1 MPTFTYKAIRSGE
14 TEPYE
19 GTVEAE
25 DRFKV
30 YSLVRKENAQILS
43 VEEKTFGGVSLLKG
57 DVLAPL
63 RRVSETDKILFA
75 RNLGAMIKAGLSIS
89 RALSVLERQTTSLKL
104 KEVLSCLSNDI
115 QKGSSLSEAMA
126 KHPQTFSSLVSSMVA
141 AGEESGTLAESLH
154 TIAGQLERAHEL
166 KKKIVGAMIYP
177 TIILFVLIG
186 VGAAM
191 MIFIVP
197 SLTETFSSMDVELP
211 VTTQIVMRISD
222 FLVAHTLMAFLLF
235 FAFIGVFIAAMRTE
249 KGKRVFETIFLRIPV
264 LGTMMKEAN
273 SARTGRTMTSLLS
286 SGVNMLTTIDI
297 TRNVIQ
303 NTHYKDVLALARIE
317 VEKGQPLAKVFVE
330 ADHLYPPLVGELIAV
345 GEETGALPDMLKE
358 IAMFYENE
366 VEQKTK
372 NMSTIIEPILMLV
385 VGIAVGYFA
394 LAMISPIYSVVQNF

>member
-1 MPTFTYKAIRSGE
+1 MPTFSYKAMRNGE

-30 YSLVRKENAQILS
+30 YSLIRKENAQIIS

-57 DVLAPL
+57 DVLSPL
-63 RRVSETDKILFA
+63 RRVNETDKILFA

-89 RALSVLERQTTSLKL
+89 RALSVLERQTRSIKL
-104 KEVLSCLSNDI
+104 KEVLTSLSSDI
-115 QKGSSLSEAMA
+115 QKGGSLSEAMG
-126 KHPQTFSSLVSSMVA
+126 KHPQTFSSLVTSMVS
-141 AGEESGTLAESLH
+141 AGEESGTLAESLQ
-154 TIAGQLERAHEL
+154 TIANQLERAHDL

-177 TIILFVLIG
+177 TIILFVLLG

-197 SLTETFSSMDVELP
+197 SLTETFASMDVDLP
-211 VTTQIVMRISD
+211 MSTQIVMNISD
-222 FLVAHTLMAFLLF
+222 FLITNTLTAFLAFFLF
-235 FAFIGVFIAAMRTE
+235 IFAFIAAMRTE
-249 KGKRVFETIFLRIPV
+249 QGKRVFESFFLRIPV
-264 LGTMMKEAN
+264 IGTMMKEAN

-297 TRNVIQ
+297 TRNVLQ
-303 NTHYKDVLALARIE
+303 NIHYKEILALARVE
-317 VEKGQPLAKVFVE
+317 VEKGQALAKVFIE
-330 ADHLYPPLVGELIAV
+330 AEHLYPPLVGELIAV
-345 GEETGALPDMLKE
+345 GEETGALPDMMKE

-385 VGIAVGYFA
+385 VGVAVGYFA